1 MIKGYDEAVETYRQL
16 TCEAEVRTFCDHLQ
30 KIEKPHLKD
39 ITHQIYKAAVWKFYQ
54 SAFKAAKH
62 LEDPDLKL
70 DESMSPEFKKDEV
83 LKHVNSIPAA
93 ALREAWLPLAEF
105 REALRSFESECLE
118 VPKYAFLKP
127 EEKLKNEAN
136 YEKAVA

>member
-1 MIKGYDEAVETYRQL
+1 MHKVAQRVYDPRTLAKYAAVVKGYAESLEVYRQL

-54 SAFKAAKH
+54 YATKAAKH

-70 DESMSPEFKKDEV
+70 SESVSPEFKKDEV
-83 LKHVNSIPAA
+83 LKKVNSTSAA
-93 ALREAWLPLAEF
+93 ALRAE
-105 REALRSFESECLE
+105 
-118 VPKYAFLKP
+118 
-127 EEKLKNEAN
+127 
-136 YEKAVA
+136 